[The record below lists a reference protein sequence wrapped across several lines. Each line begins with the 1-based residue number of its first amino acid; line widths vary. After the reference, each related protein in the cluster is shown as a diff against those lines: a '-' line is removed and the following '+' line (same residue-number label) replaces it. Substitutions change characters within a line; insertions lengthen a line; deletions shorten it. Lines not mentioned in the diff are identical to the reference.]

1 MKKYAIAALL
11 IAGLASPAFAAAAE
25 FYVAQNTSNHKCS
38 IVSQKPDG
46 KSLTLVGTDGYKTRA
61 AAEAAMKS
69 LSECKA

>member
-11 IAGLASPAFAAAAE
+11 IAGLATPALAAQ
-25 FYVAQNTSNHKCS
+25 FYVAQSTSNHKCS

-46 KSLTLVGTDGYKTRA
+46 KSLNLVGTDGYKTRA

-69 LSECKA
+69 LSECRA

>member
-11 IAGLASPAFAAAAE
+11 IAGLATPALAAE
-25 FYVAQNTSNHKCS
+25 YFVAQNTNSHKCS
-38 IVSQKPDG
+38 IVSKKPDG
-46 KSLTLVGTDGYKTRA
+46 RTLTMVGFEGYKTRA

>member
-11 IAGLASPAFAAAAE
+11 IAGLATPALAAE

-38 IVSQKPDG
+38 IVKKPDG
-46 KSLTLVGTDGYKTRA
+46 RSLTLVGSDGYKTRA